1 MEASSNIDPNVPI
14 LQRALARE
22 KRARKAA
29 EQILEE
35 KSTELYHLTQ
45 ELIKSKD
52 ALSMLLEEKN
62 NELSGLIQRIIDPYT
77 LVDLEGNV
85 ISYNAAADKLLGLA
99 EAMSTN
105 SKLNLMHLVRKE
117 DRTRLAEAFSD
128 MIRDGYVKDVT
139 LMIHDAQGDSVHLQ
153 INAAILYDNDKNPKA
168 AQGIARDITNLK
180 LLEEQ
185 KDQLLNQLVSRNDAL
200 NEYAH
205 VVSHDLKGPLR
216 GINTL
221 MQLIQM
227 QNKDALNEQ
236 SAEYFDMIGKSIR
249 KMDNQISSILTYS
262 KAGLMVEEK
271 KEVDVKQL
279 ILDIRDQIMPTKQ
292 IDLVFASDMPIVLS
306 HRNQLEQVVHN
317 LMSNAIKFS
326 PEEHARITW
335 RCTQEDDKYELSI
348 QDNGIGIEE
357 KFFDK
362 IFQLF
367 QSLSVRQD
375 SSGVGLAIVKKVV
388 NALGGEVWLTSEYG
402 IGTTFYFTIPKSTNS

>member
-105 SKLNLMHLVRKE
+105 SKLNLMQLVRKE

>member
-1 MEASSNIDPNVPI
+1 M

-326 PEEHARITW
+326 PEEQARITW
-335 RCTQEDDKYELSI
+335 SCTEEDDKYELSI

-375 SSGVGLAIVKKVV
+375 STGVGLAIVKKVV

>member
-1 MEASSNIDPNVPI
+1 M

-139 LMIHDAQGDSVHLQ
+139 LMIHDAQGASVHLQ

-292 IDLVFASDMPIVLS
+292 IDLVFASEMPIVLS

-326 PEEHARITW
+326 PEEQARITW
-335 RCTQEDDKYELSI
+335 RCTEEDDKYELSI

>member
-205 VVSHDLKGPLR
+205 DVSHDLKGPLR

-292 IDLVFASDMPIVLS
+292 IDLVFASEMPVVLS